1 MKIPFSF
8 VLVTLGCI
16 LLISSCKKY
25 EDGPFISLRSKT
37 ARVINTWVIES
48 ATRNNGAITA
58 EYEAYTLFLEK
69 DNKANLQYKIDD
81 FGLDLILSTRGT
93 WALEESK
100 ENLRLNFDNDD
111 FDRYY
116 QILRLKEN
124 ELWLREIGY
133 NGDELHLIPQ

>member
-1 MKIPFSF
+1 MKVPFSL
-8 VLVTLGCI
+8 VLVTLGWI

-25 EDGPFISLRSKT
+25 EDGPFMSLRSKT

-48 ATRNNGAITA
+48 ATRNNVAITS
-58 EYEAYTLFLEK
+58 EYEAYTLYLEK
-69 DNKANLQYKIDD
+69 DSKANLQYKIDD
-81 FGLDLILSTRGT
+81 FGLDLILSASGT
-93 WALEESK
+93 WALEEAK
-100 ENLRLNFDNDD
+100 ENLRLNFENDD